1 MGFSLEVRLLLYRL
15 ILAIGF
21 VGALITFAVL
31 KTGLVVWFETYGF
44 WAMAAGGL
52 GVVFTCLSVAS
63 LFDKQEA
70 QRRRWPD

>member
-1 MGFSLEVRLLLYRL
+1 MFLYRL
-15 ILAIGF
+15 VMAIGF

-63 LFDKQEA
+63 LFDRQEA
-70 QRRRWPD
+70 RRRQWPD